1 MTIRRTI
8 PQAVAIC
15 ILSLTASLAV
25 AQESK
30 SCVPKDGAPDSSH
43 RRSIEM
49 LGTLVPAGETAD
61 VPAMYLAT
69 LLQEIQLVFNAP
81 DTLAELSS
89 GQMSMWLHSDG
100 RLTNPVPADTTLSR
114 DLARPLAIAIDSAS
128 RLGGIGPVFPKLGA
142 DSVPL
147 RLVIHYADRRTPLS
161 ISLLRFASSPA
172 YFEFQVEKP
181 ALPKRGNPA
190 PKYPAGLRQS
200 GVEGEVLAQFIVS
213 REGRAEMRS
222 FRVLKSAHEDFV
234 IAVREVLPRL
244 RFSPAEVH
252 GCPVRQLVQLPF
264 AFKLNW

>member
-1 MTIRRTI
+1 MTIRRMI

-25 AQESK
+25 GQESQP
-30 SCVPKDGAPDSSH
+30 CVPKRDAPDSSQ

-61 VPAMYLAT
+61 VSAMYLAT

-89 GQMSMWLHSDG
+89 GQMSMWLHADG
-100 RLTNPVPADTTLSR
+100 RLTNPRPVDTTLSG
-114 DLARPLAIAIDSAS
+114 DLVRTLAIAIDSAS
-128 RLGGIGPVFPKLGA
+128 RLGGIGPVFPKLSA

-147 RLVIHYADRRTPLS
+147 RLVIHYSDRRTPMS
-161 ISLLRFASSPA
+161 IALLRFASPA

-190 PKYPAGLRQS
+190 PKYPDGLRQS
-200 GVEGEVLAQFIVS
+200 GVEGEVLAQFIIS
-213 REGRAEMRS
+213 QEGRVEMRS

-234 IAVREVLPRL
+234 TAIREVLPRL
-244 RFSPAEVH
+244 RFSPAVVH
-252 GCPVRQLVQLPF
+252 GCPVRQLAQVPF